1 MFLVSHSF
9 AYVQVGVSYLL
20 AFTAVGMLAF
30 FTVPQH
36 PTALAAQ
43 RASKMDRAHVK
54 GSTQLA
60 AVSRSHR
67 QSDEIRLQRAR
78 AQRGVRQGAGI
89 CVHTCIPYMY
99 AYSRACCQACV
110 RRFTV
115 DLTLVRTPSAPR
127 ALGVQ
132 MTEKLDYDTVTVGP
146 YGSYDAQVQ
155 KEFAC

>member
-1 MFLVSHSF
+1 
-9 AYVQVGVSYLL
+9 
-20 AFTAVGMLAF
+20 MLAF

-54 GSTQLA
+54 GSTQLG

-78 AQRGVRQGAGI
+78 AQRAVRQGAGI
-89 CVHTCIPYMY
+89 YVHTCIPYT
-99 AYSRACCQACV
+99 

-115 DLTLVRTPSAPR
+115 DLTLRRTPSAPR
-127 ALGVQ
+127 ALGGQ

-155 KEFAC
+155 RNAHVNEYD